1 MKQIT
6 KAIQVDS
13 NIHLQLKQYC
23 DDNGLRLQR
32 LVEKLILKELEN
44 GKKM

>member
-1 MKQIT
+1 MKQVT

-13 NIHLQLKQYC
+13 NIHNKLKQYC

-44 GKKM
+44 GK